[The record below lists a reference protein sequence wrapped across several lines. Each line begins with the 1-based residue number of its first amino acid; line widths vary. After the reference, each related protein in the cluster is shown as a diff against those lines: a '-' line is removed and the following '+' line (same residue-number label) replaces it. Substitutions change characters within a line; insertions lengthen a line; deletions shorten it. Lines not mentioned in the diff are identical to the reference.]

1 MAQSCLRHRPLLRE
15 KHGLRTSAL
24 VAPMLTNLSI
34 RGGAITTAAIGQCD
48 RHAVAGKKRGV
59 NFI

>member
-1 MAQSCLRHRPLLRE
+1 LRHRPLLRE

-34 RGGAITTAAIGQCD
+34 RGGAITTAAIDQCD
-48 RHAVAGKKRGV
+48 RHAVAGKNAG
-59 NFI
+59 